1 MYMYA
6 WLYLVRHQI
15 MGMLKM
21 WCWRNIIRW
30 YKRWQWSQSHQIV
43 CTSVHKM
50 QMIGYILGR
59 HRMLWQYNRLI
70 GHFRRIC
77 IGRLFLVRL
86 FWPRRSWFQMNALN
100 MLTYFILSP
109 TWMGTKITLIGS
121 FLTMNCCHM
130 TFHFVF
136 SAKACVTQLTTKWF
150 FLVMYISNVPCQ
162 SVLFWASIFTE
173 FTLKW

>member
-1 MYMYA
+1 
-6 WLYLVRHQI
+6 

-77 IGRLFLVRL
+77 IGRLFLVWL
-86 FWPRRSWFQMNALN
+86 FLLLSISTNWMGWFDCVTKSHISLEWYIK
-100 MLTYFILSP
+100 TYFFLLHKWLSFMQ
-109 TWMGTKITLIGS
+109 W
-121 FLTMNCCHM
+121 TMSLQVNWYCH
-130 TFHFVF
+130 
-136 SAKACVTQLTTKWF
+136 
-150 FLVMYISNVPCQ
+150 
-162 SVLFWASIFTE
+162 IFY
-173 FTLKW
+173 LSKMNQM